1 MGRLFSLCIIAGCFC
16 VVSFPT
22 WAYVGAKAAF
32 IDQVDHET
40 IQIIVTTNRI
50 TVDAHFDGRDLY
62 IAGVLEN
69 IDPLYS
75 RQNRYDIVVSLE
87 GQARPMVMR
96 EKKRNAGVWI
106 NADSLI
112 FKNVPLFYSMV
123 TTREIDEITS
133 VEDYKRLSLGLSY
146 LLLQTDEQD
155 QEKIQTFRD
164 ELIKLQKAK
173 GLYNEEVGGVRFGS
187 GALFTA
193 HFRLP
198 ANTPVGHYQVR
209 AYLFRDGQFI
219 DSATTT
225 LEIVKAHIAYT
236 IFRAAHKHSFL
247 YGIVAVIMAV
257 STGFLCRLIFRKD

>member
-1 MGRLFSLCIIAGCFC
+1 MGRLFSLCIITGCFC
-16 VVSFPT
+16 VVSFSM
-22 WAYVGAKAAF
+22 WAHVGTKAAF
-32 IDQVDHET
+32 IDSIDHET
-40 IQIIVTTNRI
+40 IQVIVTTNTI
-50 TVDAHFDGRDLY
+50 TIDTNFDGHDLY

-69 IDPLYS
+69 INPLYS
-75 RQNRYDIVVSLE
+75 RQNLYDIIVSLE

-96 EKKRNAGVWI
+96 EKKRSAGVWV

-112 FKNVPLFYSMV
+112 FKNAPLFYSMV
-123 TTREIDEITS
+123 TTREIDDITS
-133 VEDYKRLSLGLSY
+133 VEDYKRLGLGLSY
-146 LLLQTDEQD
+146 LLLQSDEQD
-155 QEKIQTFRD
+155 QEKIQIFRE

-173 GLYNEEVGGVRFGS
+173 NLYHEEVGGVRFGS

-209 AYLFRDGQFI
+209 AYLFRNGQFI

-236 IFRAAHKHSFL
+236 IFHAAHKYSLL
-247 YGIVAVIMAV
+247 YGIFAVIIAI